1 MMNRRHFSQAFTAAL
16 LAPALSSPWSAHAQT
31 RAYTG
36 PVRVLVGFPPGGA
49 TDVVARAVIDKLG
62 KAMNGQVFVV
72 DNKPGA
78 GGQIAAQLLKAA
90 PADGSTIMLSI
101 DHTQVIIPLTIAAA
115 GYNPVTDFTALAGV
129 ASYYNVLAVSAATG
143 VKTMAELGAWV
154 KANPTKANYGIPAA
168 GSVPQFIGH
177 IIGKSVGVTMNSVP
191 YKGGAPMVQD
201 LLAGQI
207 PIGIASM
214 TELIEYH
221 RAGKVRILA
230 SSGQVRSKTAPD
242 IPTFL
247 ELGYSGIDK
256 NPWLAFFGPKGLPVE
271 FVDSFDRATKTALT
285 QPDLQERLANMGNE
299 VTAAPAKEVEH
310 WVSDASRD
318 WGKVI
323 RESGFK
329 PQ

>member
-1 MMNRRHFSQAFTAAL
+1 MNRRQLGQAFTAAL
-16 LAPALSSPWSAHAQT
+16 LAPALSSPWIAQAST
-31 RAYTG
+31 KAYSG
-36 PVRVLVGFPPGGA
+36 PIRVLVGFPPGGA
-49 TDVVARAVIDKLG
+49 TDVVARAVVDKLG
-62 KAMNGQVFVV
+62 KAMNGQVFVI
-72 DNKPGA
+72 DNKAGA
-78 GGQIAAQLLKAA
+78 GGQIAAQILKAA

-115 GYNPVTDFTALAGV
+115 GYDPVADFTALAGV

-143 VKTMAELGAWV
+143 ITSMAELGAWV
-154 KANPTKANYGIPAA
+154 KAHPNEANYGIPAA

-177 IIGKSVGVTMNSVP
+177 IIGKSLGVTMNSVP

-230 SSGQVRSKTAPD
+230 SSGQERSKTAPE

-271 FVDSFDRATKTALT
+271 FVEQFDRAMQATLA
-285 QPDLQERLANMGNE
+285 QPDLQEKLAKMGNE
-299 VTAAPAKEVEH
+299 VTAAPSKEVEQ
-310 WVSDASRD
+310 WVVDASRG

-323 RESGFK
+323 RDSGFK
-329 PQ
+329 AQ

>member
-1 MMNRRHFSQAFTAAL
+1 MNRRQFSQAFTAAL
-16 LAPALSSPWSAHAQT
+16 IAPTLSLPLDAAAK
-31 RAYTG
+31 AYSG

-49 TDVVARAVIDKLG
+49 TDVVARAIIDPLG
-62 KAMNGQVFVV
+62 KLMNGQVFIV

-78 GGQIAAQLLKAA
+78 GGQIAAQVLKAA

-115 GYNPVTDFTALAGV
+115 GYDPVNDFTPLAGV
-129 ASYYNVLAVSAATG
+129 AGYYNVLAVSAATG
-143 VKTMAELGAWV
+143 VKSMAELGAWV
-154 KANPTKANYGIPAA
+154 KARPDEANYGVPAA

-177 IIGKSVGVTMNSVP
+177 VIGKSFGVPMNSVP

-230 SSGQVRSKTAPD
+230 SSGQERSKTAPE
-242 IPTFL
+242 IPTFR
-247 ELGYSGIDK
+247 ELGFAGIDK
-256 NPWLAFFGPKGLPVE
+256 NPWLAFFGPKGVPADFVE
-271 FVDSFDRATKTALT
+271 SFERAMKTVLA
-285 QPDLQERLANMGNE
+285 QPELQERLAKMGNE
-299 VTAAPAKEVEH
+299 VNPAPASEVAQ
-310 WVSDASRD
+310 WVSDGTRS

-323 RESGFK
+323 RDSGFK
-329 PQ
+329 AQ

>member
-1 MMNRRHFSQAFTAAL
+1 MNRRHFSQTLTATL
-16 LAPALSSPWSAHAQT
+16 IAPALSFPWAVHANT
-31 RAYTG
+31 KAYSG
-36 PVRVLVGFPPGGA
+36 PIRVLVGFPPGGA
-49 TDVVARAVIDKLG
+49 TDVVARAVVEKLG
-62 KAMNGQVFVV
+62 KAMNGQVFVI

-101 DHTQVIIPLTIAAA
+101 DHTQVIVPLTIAAA
-115 GYNPVTDFTALAGV
+115 GYDPVADFTALAGV
-129 ASYYNVLAVSAATG
+129 ASYYNVLAVSASTG
-143 VKTMAELGAWV
+143 VKNMADLGAWV
-154 KANPTKANYGIPAA
+154 KAHPNEANYGIPAA

-177 IIGKSVGVTMNSVP
+177 VIGKSFGVSMNSVP

-230 SSGQVRSKTAPD
+230 SSGQERSKTAPE

-256 NPWLAFFGPKGLPVE
+256 NPWLAFFGPKGMPADFVE
-271 FVDSFDRATKTALT
+271 QFDRAMKVALA
-285 QPDLQERLANMGNE
+285 QPDLQERLAKMGNE
-299 VTAAPAKEVEH
+299 VTPAPSKEVER
-310 WVSDASRD
+310 WVTDASRS

-323 RESGFK
+323 RDSGFK
-329 PQ
+329 AQ

>member
-1 MMNRRHFSQAFTAAL
+1 MNRRHFGQTLATGL
-16 LAPALSSPWSAHAQT
+16 LVPALSLPLAASGKVYS
-31 RAYTG
+31 G
-36 PVRVLVGFPPGGA
+36 PIRVLVGFPPGGA
-49 TDVVARAVIDKLG
+49 TDVVVRAIIDKLG
-62 KAMNGQVFVV
+62 RAMNGQVFIV

-101 DHTQVIIPLTIAAA
+101 DHTQVIIPLTLAAA
-115 GYNPVTDFTALAGV
+115 GYDPVTDFTALAGV

-143 VKTMAELGAWV
+143 IKSMAELGAWV
-154 KANPTKANYGIPAA
+154 KARPSEANYGVPAA

-177 IIGKSVGVTMNSVP
+177 IIGKSFGVTMNSVP

-221 RAGKVRILA
+221 RAGKVRILG
-230 SSGQVRSKTAPD
+230 SSGQARSKTAPE
-242 IPTFL
+242 IPTFQ
-247 ELGYSGIDK
+247 ELGFNGIDK
-256 NPWLAFFGPKGLPVE
+256 NPWLAFFGPKGLPME
-271 FVDSFDRATKTALT
+271 FVEQFDRAMKSVLT
-285 QPDLQERLANMGNE
+285 QPELQERLAKMGNE
-299 VTAAPAKEVEH
+299 VTPAPANEVQQWVIDATRH
-310 WVSDASRD
+310 WGR
-318 WGKVI
+318 VI